1 MKRLAGKSAIVTG
14 GGQGLG
20 EAIALRLAREGAVV
34 CVADVR
40 DEAAAAVAEAACEFG
55 VDAFAIRADVTAEAE
70 VAQMVSA
77 AVERF
82 ARLDLLVANAGIM
95 QAHDITEFPLDS
107 WRRVLD

>member
-20 EAIALRLAREGAVV
+20 EAIGLRLAREGASV

-40 DEAAAAVAEAACEFG
+40 AEAAVAVAEAARAAGVEAFG
-55 VDAFAIRADVTAEAE
+55 VGADVTDEAQ
-70 VAQMVSA
+70 VAAMVRG

-82 ARLDLLVANAGIM
+82 GRLHLLVANAGIV
-95 QAHDITEFPLDS
+95 QAFDITEFPLDA
-107 WRRVLD
+107 WR